1 MAQDSTETRQGVV
14 MLGKCKLEV
23 RTFPIPT
30 PGYGEVR
37 MKVKAST
44 VCGELIILLKKSL
57 V

>member
-14 MLGKCKLEV
+14 MLGKCELEV
-23 RTFPIPT
+23 RAFSIPS

-44 VCGELIILLKKSL
+44 LCGEWIVLLKKSL

>member
-1 MAQDSTETRQGVV
+1 MAQGSTETRQGVV
-14 MLGKCKLEV
+14 MLGKCELEV
-23 RTFPIPT
+23 RTFSIPT

-44 VCGELIILLKKSL
+44 VCGEWIVLLNKTL